1 LQQKLVVLEPTPA
14 CSGSHAERKV
24 SLLNASFSIRRALCS
39 RQALA
44 IAGFVLLLITSVG
57 LRVYRVNTYSLWL
70 DEATQY
76 QIAAL
81 PLKHMLCRLPYDWL
95 VLPVLITKLQIL
107 TNFDG
112 DAWQLRLPYVFFGI
126 LTVFTIFLLA
136 QEMFSTRV
144 AWLTAFL
151 AAIWPRLIEYSQEM
165 RPYALFVLLAC
176 ISGFGLLRA
185 LRTNQTRYWIL
196 FAGAATF
203 ELYVHHLALLNVFS
217 FFLFALV
224 SICFSYIQSRC
235 RGQPAPGTT
244 PCYLSLVTK
253 VTTAFLAIG
262 VGFSSVLPFYLIPL
276 GAEERRG
283 ILKLNSDAFE
293 TLGFYL
299 SMGTGRAIIILVALA
314 LIGLAIACRGHTR
327 TAIFALLWIFV
338 PLLFATQHFG
348 GERFL
353 GSPRY
358 LLFLVPVL
366 LPFVA
371 AGAMAI
377 SDAIVLLPGLKGTAL
392 VGRLVTKAVIALPYV
407 ILAGLVTPTLI
418 ALYSHNAKPLPVDLR
433 SAYAYLLAHAK
444 RTDVILGA
452 GEADRWNPSWFPFT
466 DGYFLRSKVATRR
479 LETIPVR
486 AEPRPPQPGA
496 FPFQTVDT
504 ATGKL
509 FGIIVTD
516 RNKQSKLQQV
526 SGDAFVS
533 SCWEEVCV
541 MESTSN
547 LAMPL
552 RLDDFLKRFAFVDPE
567 NFSALAKKHNP
578 GNN

>member
-1 LQQKLVVLEPTPA
+1 MPNAMFRVLNT
-14 CSGSHAERKV
+14 R
-24 SLLNASFSIRRALCS
+24 FSIRRSLYS

-44 IAGFVLLLITSVG
+44 LGGFVLLLITSVG
-57 LRVYRVNTYSLWL
+57 LRMYRLNTYSLWL
-70 DEATQY
+70 DEAIQY
-76 QIAAL
+76 QIANL
-81 PLKHMLCRLPYDWL
+81 PLKQMLCRLPYDWL

-107 TNFDG
+107 TSFDG
-112 DAWQLRLPYVFFGI
+112 DAWQLRLPYVCFGT

-136 QEMFSTRV
+136 HEMFSTRV
-144 AWLTAFL
+144 AWLAAFL

-165 RPYALFVLLAC
+165 RPYVLFVLLAST
-176 ISGFGLLRA
+176 SGFALLRA
-185 LRTNQTRYWIL
+185 LRTNQTRYWSL

-224 SICFSYIQSRC
+224 SICFGYIQSRYH
-235 RGQPAPGTT
+235 GVSPPGTT
-244 PCYLSLVTK
+244 PRYLSLISK
-253 VTTAFLAIG
+253 ATTAFLAIG
-262 VGFSSVLPFYLIPL
+262 IGFLSVLPFYLIPL
-276 GAEERRG
+276 SAEEKRG
-283 ILKLNSDAFE
+283 ILKLNSNAFE
-293 TLGFYL
+293 LLAFYL
-299 SMGTGRAIIILVALA
+299 SRGTGRALIILAILA
-314 LIGLAIACRGHTR
+314 LVGLVIACLGRRR

-358 LLFLVPVL
+358 LLFLIPVL

-371 AGAMAI
+371 AGTIAI
-377 SDAIVLLPGLKGTAL
+377 SERIVLLPGLKATAL
-392 VGRLVTKAVIALPYV
+392 AGRVVTRAAVALTYV
-407 ILAGLVTPTLI
+407 ILAGLVAPTLI
-418 ALYSHNAKPLPVDLR
+418 ALYSHNPKPLPVDFR
-433 SAYAYLLAHAK
+433 SAYAYLLAHAR

-452 GEADRWNPSWFPFT
+452 GETDRWISSWFPST
-466 DGYFLRSKVATRR
+466 DAYFFRSKVATRR

-496 FPFQTVDT
+496 FPFQTVDA

-509 FGIIVTD
+509 FGMIVLD
-516 RNKQSKLQQV
+516 RNKQSKLRQAA
-526 SGDAFVS
+526 GDAFVS

-547 LAMPL
+547 LPMAL

-567 NFSALAKKHNP
+567 NFNALVKMHNT

>member
-1 LQQKLVVLEPTPA
+1 MLRVLNT
-14 CSGSHAERKV
+14 R
-24 SLLNASFSIRRALCS
+24 FSIRRSLYS

-44 IAGFVLLLITSVG
+44 IGGFVLLLITSVG
-57 LRVYRVNTYSLWL
+57 LRIYRLNTYSLWL
-70 DEATQY
+70 DEAIQY
-76 QIAAL
+76 QIAAF
-81 PLKHMLCRLPYDWL
+81 PLKQMLCRLPYDWL

-112 DAWQLRLPYVFFGI
+112 DAWQLRLPYVCFGTG
-126 LTVFTIFLLA
+126 TVFVIFLLA
-136 QEMFSTRV
+136 REMFSTRV

-165 RPYALFVLLAC
+165 RPYVLFVLLAST
-176 ISGFGLLRA
+176 SGFALLRA

-196 FAGAATF
+196 FAGAATL

-224 SICFSYIQSRC
+224 SICIGYIQSRYQ
-235 RGQPAPGTT
+235 GVPALGTT
-244 PCYLSLVTK
+244 SSSLSLVTK
-253 VTTAFLAIG
+253 ATTAFLAIG
-262 VGFSSVLPFYLIPL
+262 IGFSSVLPFYLIPL
-276 GAEERRG
+276 SAEERRG
-283 ILKLNSDAFE
+283 ILKLNSNAFE
-293 TLGFYL
+293 LLGFYL
-299 SMGTGRAIIILVALA
+299 SLGRGRSLIILVVLA
-314 LIGLAIACRGHTR
+314 LIGLAIACRGRKR
-327 TAIFALLWIFV
+327 TAIFGLLWIFV
-338 PLLFATQHFG
+338 PLLFATQHVG

-358 LLFLVPVL
+358 LLFLIPAS

-371 AGAMAI
+371 AGAIGI
-377 SDAIVLLPGLKGTAL
+377 SECTELLPGLKRTAL
-392 VGRLVTKAVIALPYV
+392 AGRAVTKAALALTYL
-407 ILAGLVTPTLI
+407 ILAGLVAPALI
-418 ALYSHNAKPLPVDLR
+418 ALYSHNPKPLPADLR

-452 GEADRWNPSWFPFT
+452 GETGRWNPSWFPST
-466 DGYFLRSKVATRR
+466 DGYFLRSKVGTRR

-496 FPFQTVDT
+496 FPFQTIDA

-509 FGIIVTD
+509 FGMIVAG
-516 RNKQSKLQQV
+516 RNKQAELRQAA
-526 SGDAFVS
+526 GDAFVS

-567 NFSALAKKHNP
+567 NFSPLVKMHNTS
-578 GNN
+578 NN

>member
-1 LQQKLVVLEPTPA
+1 M
-14 CSGSHAERKV
+14 SR
-24 SLLNASFSIRRALCS
+24 LLNIRFSIRRSLHS
-39 RQALA
+39 QQALA
-44 IAGFVLLLITSVG
+44 LGGFVLLLITSVG
-57 LRVYRVNTYSLWL
+57 LRVYRLNTYSLWL
-70 DEATQY
+70 DETIQYLVAT
-76 QIAAL
+76 L
-81 PLKHMLCRLPYDWL
+81 PLKRMLCELPYDWL

-107 TNFDG
+107 ANFDG
-112 DAWQLRLPYVFFGI
+112 DAWQLRLPYVCFGI
-126 LTVFTIFLLA
+126 GTVFTIFLLA

-165 RPYALFVLLAC
+165 RPYALFVLLAST
-176 ISGFGLLRA
+176 SGFALLRA
-185 LRTNQTRYWIL
+185 LRTNQTRYWCL

-203 ELYVHHLALLNVFS
+203 ELYVHHLALLNLFS

-224 SICFSYIQSRC
+224 SICFGYIHSRYQ
-235 RGQPAPGTT
+235 GVPAPGTT
-244 PCYLSLVTK
+244 PSHLSLVTK
-253 VTTAFLAIG
+253 VTTAFFAIG
-262 VGFSSVLPFYLIPL
+262 VGFLSVLPFYLIPL
-276 GAEERRG
+276 SQEERRG
-283 ILKLNSDAFE
+283 ILKLNSTGFE
-293 TLGFYL
+293 TLASYL
-299 SMGTGRAIIILVALA
+299 SLGTGRTRIILVALA
-314 LIGLAIACRGHTR
+314 LVGLAVACRRRTR

-358 LLFLVPVL
+358 LLFFIPVL

-371 AGAMAI
+371 AGAIAI
-377 SDAIVLLPGLKGTAL
+377 SESIVLLPGLKETAL
-392 VGRLVTKAVIALPYV
+392 AGRVVSKAALALTYV
-407 ILAGLVTPTLI
+407 ILAGLVAPNLI
-418 ALYSHNAKPLPVDLR
+418 ALYSHNPKPLPVDLR

-444 RTDVILGA
+444 RSDVILGA
-452 GEADRWNPSWFPFT
+452 GETGRWISSWYPST
-466 DGYFLRSKVATRR
+466 DGYFFRLKVATHR

-496 FPFQTVDT
+496 FPFQTVDA

-509 FGIIVTD
+509 FGMIVTD
-516 RNKQSKLQQV
+516 RYKQSKLREAA
-526 SGDAFVS
+526 GDAFVS

-541 MESTSN
+541 VESTSN
-547 LAMPL
+547 LSMPL

-567 NFSALAKKHNP
+567 NFSALVKMHNT